1 MGCGICTSVGSACNS
16 GESEPSH
23 VLVAL
28 GVTKDY
34 INGTLRVTFG
44 EHNTKEDVDFLIE
57 NLVKIVGELRGKED
71 V

>member
-28 GVTKDY
+28 GVPKDY

-44 EHNTKEDVDFLIE
+44 EHNTKEDVEFLLD
-57 NLVKIVGELRGKED
+57 NLVRIVGELRG
-71 V
+71 